1 MTFCFLPFSRVM
13 VCILP
18 ILPPVRALVDSSEV
32 AKASANA
39 SESSLEDSFAV
50 SSEAE
55 ASEDADPSCASS
67 CARCNSSLIC
77 FFSCSV
83 DIASAA
89 ALSITEPPSREASS
103 SVRLS
108 LKMMR
113 NPLVRNA
120 ISLSLLFNTSK
131 SYTVVSVK
139 IVSSGRKVTFVPVFS
154 TGQVPI
160 SFKE

>member
-1 MTFCFLPFSRVM
+1 M

-39 SESSLEDSFAV
+39 SESSLTDSFAAA
-50 SSEAE
+50 SETGS
-55 ASEDADPSCASS
+55 SEDAEVSLASS
-67 CARCNSSLIC
+67 CALCNSSLIC
-77 FFSCSV
+77 SFSCSA
-83 DIASAA
+83 DIA
-89 ALSITEPPSREASS
+89 SREASS

-113 NPLVRNA
+113 SPLVRNA

-139 IVSSGRKVTFVPVFS
+139 IVSSGRKVTLVPVFS
-154 TGQVPI
+154 IGQVPI
-160 SFKE
+160 SFSA

>member
-1 MTFCFLPFSRVM
+1 M

-18 ILPPVRALVDSSEV
+18 ILPPVWALVDSSDV

-39 SESSLEDSFAV
+39 SESFAV
-50 SSEAE
+50 SAEAE
-55 ASEDADPSCASS
+55 VSSEVIASVDAPASMASS
-67 CARCNSSLIC
+67 CALCNSSLIC

-89 ALSITEPPSREASS
+89 ALSTTEPPSREVSS

-113 NPLVRNA
+113 SPLVRNA

-154 TGQVPI
+154 IGQVPI
-160 SFKE
+160 SFRA